1 VNQRNLGFIKL
12 QILLD
17 IDLSATILAARAAR
31 LSFAPSIHTLA
42 MAKRRTKRKRKVP
55 MLKLDDMQKT
65 TNESVDA
72 TTRSFEGTT
81 KATQAIA
88 AEIADYT
95 RRSFEHGAK
104 TMEKLVGA
112 KSPDKAFEVQT
123 EYARVAY
130 EGYVSYATR
139 LGQLYADLGK
149 EAFKSYQHFAAKVIP
164 VK

>member
-1 VNQRNLGFIKL
+1 LRDHIGRIAGNLRTK
-12 QILLD
+12 
-17 IDLSATILAARAAR
+17 
-31 LSFAPSIHTLA
+31 SIHTLL
-42 MAKRRTKRKRKVP
+42 MAKRPKPKRKVP
-55 MLKLDDMQKT
+55 MLKADDMQKI

-72 TTRSFEGTT
+72 TARSFEGAT
-81 KATQAIA
+81 KATRAIT

-123 EYARVAY
+123 EYAKAAY
-130 EGYVSYATR
+130 EDYVSHATK
-139 LGQLYADLGK
+139 LGQLYADLGR
-149 EAFKSYQHFAAKVIP
+149 EAFKSDQDLAAKLTP

>member
-1 VNQRNLGFIKL
+1 
-12 QILLD
+12 
-17 IDLSATILAARAAR
+17 
-31 LSFAPSIHTLA
+31 
-42 MAKRRTKRKRKVP
+42 

-65 TNESVDA
+65 TNESADA

-81 KATQAIA
+81 RATQAIA

-104 TMEKLVGA
+104 TVEKLVGA

-139 LGQLYADLGK
+139 LGQLYADLGT
-149 EAFKSYQHFAAKVIP
+149 ETFKSYQDFAAKVIP